1 MRRVWAVVL
10 VVLFVA
16 ACSDDEPGGP
26 QPIQIVG
33 SYNLETI
40 NGQPLPIPL
49 ILFPGAYLVE
59 QRGGDISINENGT
72 TVERAM
78 LRFYTNDPERG
89 VIFEDDTTTI
99 FGVWEAE
106 DSVLLVTTAND
117 FSFGYVS
124 GNRLTLSF
132 EAGDSLYTQV
142 FRRR

>member
-1 MRRVWAVVL
+1 MRRSWL
-10 VVLFVA
+10 VVLGVLLSS
-16 ACSDDEPGGP
+16 ACSDSSGP
-26 QPIQIVG
+26 KEVVIIG
-33 SYNLETI
+33 NYTLESI
-40 NGQPLPIPL
+40 NGQAMPVPL

-59 QRGGDISINENGT
+59 QTAGDIAINANGT

-89 VIFEDDTTTI
+89 VVFEDDTTTI

-106 DSVLLVTTAND
+106 DSVVVVTTSND

-132 EAGDSLYTQV
+132 EVGDSLYTQV